1 MKTDPAQMALL
12 FDFYGELLTEKQR
25 VLFDLYY
32 NQDFSLGEIAENE
45 GISRQGVHDA
55 IARAEQALRNYEE
68 KTGCVARYYRTQEAM
83 AAIAEAADLL
93 KDSAAPEAILAV
105 EKIAAAIDS
114 IKE

>member
-25 VLFDLYY
+25 ELFDLYY

-45 GISRQGVHDA
+45 GISRQGVHDT

-68 KTGCVARYYRTQEAM
+68 KTGCVARHRRTQEAV
-83 AAIAEAADLL
+83 AAIAVAAEQLL
-93 KDSAAPEAILAV
+93 RSAGPDAKSAAQNIL
-105 EKIAAAIDS
+105 AAIDS

>member
-68 KTGCVARYYRTQEAM
+68 KTGCVARHRRTQEAV
-83 AAIAEAADLL
+83 AAIAEAAEGLTS
-93 KDSAAPEAILAV
+93 SAAPDAKTAAQIIL
-105 EKIAAAIDS
+105 AAIDS

>member
-68 KTGCVARYYRTQEAM
+68 KTGCVARYYRTQEAVQVIADAVKTISTSSDPVTI
-83 AAIAEAADLL
+83 AAA
-93 KDSAAPEAILAV
+93 KT
-105 EKIAAAIDS
+105 IAAAIDS

>member
-83 AAIAEAADLL
+83 AAIAEAASLL
-93 KDSAAPEAILAV
+93 RDSAAPEAVLAAQ
-105 EKIAAAIDS
+105 KIAAAIDS